1 MGTASALQ
9 APPPK
14 PAPVEESARTA
25 VTDGHAWTAEAD
37 EELRRVLPV
46 VRDTPVLADWIV
58 ALAFPCQRPF
68 DHHNG
73 VAEVPKFRVLP
84 DRGGQDAANK

>member
-1 MGTASALQ
+1 GVSGMGTASALQ

-37 EELRRVLPV
+37 EELREGIGMGLTL
-46 VRDTPVLADWIV
+46 DELADHLEMSEDAVV
-58 ALAFPCQRPF
+58 ARCEQLGLRPQ
-68 DHHNG
+68 G
-73 VAEVPKFRVLP
+73 S
-84 DRGGQDAANK
+84 